1 MPCRNLSS
9 PRSRKPAGFHLE
21 LLQRIRKRHR
31 NLRSVV
37 AVVVHCPDQTVKLV
51 DSSPD
56 GTSRIQV
63 EFEKGQFVKA
73 EPFTTIVFIGGG

>member
-1 MPCRNLSS
+1 MSLVSGKLSD
-9 PRSRKPAGFHLE
+9 
-21 LLQRIRKRHR
+21 Q
-31 NLRSVV
+31 
-37 AVVVHCPDQTVKLV
+37 AVTLV

-73 EPFTTIVFIGGG
+73 EPSSTIVFIGGG